1 MSIPENLKRRFAYHF
16 TSLENLDSIIEHGLL
31 CTNMKNARNIGH
43 VNVAEQGIQGRR
55 SNMYIPCS
63 GNKNVHDYVPFYFSK
78 KTSMQLGVINKKNI
92 DQNLIIYL
100 SIPIELIEQRNDI
113 IFTDASANTD
123 IPPNFYNTSNSQQL
137 NTLNWDA
144 IDSKKWGCPSEEF
157 RHQKM
162 AELLVPEAI
171 SITDISHIIVWNE
184 GIKAEVEKVF
194 SSKGMICPPIKSD
207 ADHYYI
213 NFYDGGR
220 QSIVTGPVLL
230 KHFVDETIK
239 EIKVYAG
246 GGAKYPDLKTTL
258 EAVTQNFSSI
268 KELYDIDGLNAN
280 YGPHRDDVGTHCRK
294 VAAAVSESPEY
305 QNLSQ
310 VNKDIL
316 KLSAYL
322 HDIGKGP
329 KSRWPSAR
337 MTKAD
342 NDHARK
348 SLPML
353 KRILTEDVAK
363 LDHESVRKLVTLV
376 TYDDLVGDIV
386 AKGRNEQQLFDIITC
401 EDDVH
406 MLVALGKADM
416 VSINLTWVI
425 LNNHSIEELKRKAIA
440 SLGNG

>member
-92 DQNLIIYL
+92 DQYLIIYL

-184 GIKAEVEKVF
+184 GI
-194 SSKGMICPPIKSD
+194 
-207 ADHYYI
+207 
-213 NFYDGGR
+213 
-220 QSIVTGPVLL
+220 
-230 KHFVDETIK
+230 
-239 EIKVYAG
+239 
-246 GGAKYPDLKTTL
+246 
-258 EAVTQNFSSI
+258 
-268 KELYDIDGLNAN
+268 
-280 YGPHRDDVGTHCRK
+280 
-294 VAAAVSESPEY
+294 
-305 QNLSQ
+305 
-310 VNKDIL
+310 
-316 KLSAYL
+316 
-322 HDIGKGP
+322 
-329 KSRWPSAR
+329 
-337 MTKAD
+337 
-342 NDHARK
+342 
-348 SLPML
+348 
-353 KRILTEDVAK
+353 
-363 LDHESVRKLVTLV
+363 
-376 TYDDLVGDIV
+376 
-386 AKGRNEQQLFDIITC
+386 
-401 EDDVH
+401 
-406 MLVALGKADM
+406 
-416 VSINLTWVI
+416 
-425 LNNHSIEELKRKAIA
+425 
-440 SLGNG
+440 